1 MFMYI
6 QILYNCSFLMNF
18 GPKLPAKQCP
28 VSPLLTT
35 FGKNA
40 YTALKLMT
48 ANADIT
54 PECEPHNG
62 EF

>member
-1 MFMYI
+1 
-6 QILYNCSFLMNF
+6 MNF